1 MKSACTNNKLIDHN
15 KAANISAIK
24 KHSDVKNIKTK
35 KLNIKDIQEN
45 PIIERRFKLTRELDK
60 NMKLGLIAETSNK
73 IILKAS
79 DLDDDNNNYKNDKA
93 VFNSLMDPSII
104 VQNIYNN
111 LSITSVKL
119 DKNDKIRIIFRIINP
134 REFGFTQVIKNML
147 KLDIIKAGAISK
159 EDFIRKFQ
167 KIKFSN
173 KDLNII
179 SDLLKQIS
187 NSTYPYKEDTEN
199 SPSSLEAKQ
208 KMKELYSAQN
218 DRNIVNL
225 IKESAKAV
233 GNKIRLNEYAKEAA
247 NKIKNKALSI
257 NKLKNLILNSK
268 ISAFIHKK
276 MN

>member
-1 MKSACTNNKLIDHN
+1 MKSAYTNNKQIDHN
-15 KAANISAIK
+15 KAVKITAIK
-24 KHSDVKNIKTK
+24 KLSNNEKAKTK
-35 KLNIKDIQEN
+35 NLNITDIKEN
-45 PIIERRFKLTRELDK
+45 PLSERKFKLLSEFDK
-60 NMKLGLIAETSNK
+60 TMKPGLNAERSNQ

-79 DLDDDNNNYKNDKA
+79 DLDDNNNYKNDKA

-111 LSITSVKL
+111 LNIISVRL
-119 DKNDKIRIIFRIINP
+119 DKNNKIRIIFRIINP
-134 REFGFTQVIKNML
+134 REFGFTQVIKNLL
-147 KLDIIKAGAISK
+147 KLDIIKAGPISK

-179 SDLLKQIS
+179 SELLKQIS
-187 NSTYPYKEDTEN
+187 NPTYPYKEDTEI

-208 KMKELYSAQN
+208 KLKELFSAQN
-218 DRNIVNL
+218 DRNIVSL
-225 IKESAKAV
+225 IKTRACII
-233 GNKIRLNEYAKEAA
+233 GNKIKLNEYAIEAV
-247 NKIKNKALSI
+247 NKVKNKALSI
-257 NKLKNLILNSK
+257 NKLISLILNSK